1 MKEEAMEVM
10 EGGGAG
16 GIEGSDVILAFVEIS
31 VPCTL
36 STLYML
42 SHLVLMPT
50 LSGLDSYDSH
60 FTDEEVAA

>member
-10 EGGGAG
+10 ERGGAG

-36 STLYML
+36 STLYIL

-50 LSGLDSYDSH
+50 LSGLDSYSH